1 MLFVCFTLIGA
12 IIKFSFFLSLLC
24 DRFGHIFHLTFYEL
38 ADIEKILRRNATILS
53 VTLDPTATPLIAS
66 RSRRTP
72 RIANRLLKRI
82 RDVAELENDGLI
94 NETIAKRALA
104 LLNIDEHGLDEVDR
118 QLLTI
123 LIEKFSGGPTGLNT
137 LAASVAEEMDTIE
150 TVYEPFLLQLGF
162 IERTPRG
169 RMATARAYEHLGFE
183 VPKKQSLF

>member
-1 MLFVCFTLIGA
+1 LNV
-12 IIKFSFFLSLLC
+12 SL
-24 DRFGHIFHLTFYEL
+24 E
-38 ADIEKILRRNATILS
+38 AA
-53 VTLDPTATPLIAS
+53 ATPLIAS

-82 RDVAELENDGLI
+82 RDVAELENNGVV
-94 NETIAKRALA
+94 NETVAKRALA

-118 QLLTI
+118 QLLSI

-169 RMATARAYEHLGFE
+169 RVATARAYEQLGFDK
-183 VPKKQSLF
+183 PTQPSLI